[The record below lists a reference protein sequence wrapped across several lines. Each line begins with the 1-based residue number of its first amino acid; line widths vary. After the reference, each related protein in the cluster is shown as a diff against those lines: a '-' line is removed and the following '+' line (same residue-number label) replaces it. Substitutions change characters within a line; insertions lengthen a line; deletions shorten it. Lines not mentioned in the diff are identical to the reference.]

1 MEETMHKEEQAI
13 RTLVAE
19 WLDAASVADLPK
31 LLALMSEDVVFLQ
44 PGAPPLRGRDAF
56 ATAFQAGGH
65 PRIKWRWTAEEIQVT
80 GDLAY
85 AWSHLAVTIPP
96 PLGGTPL
103 RKAGYLLTIFRKT
116 DDGYWVLARD
126 ANLLTNENDDA

>member
-1 MEETMHKEEQAI
+1 MQKDEQAI

-19 WLDAASVADLPK
+19 WLDAAAVADLPK
-31 LLALMSEDVVFLQ
+31 LLALMAEDVVLLQ
-44 PGAPPLRGRDAF
+44 PGEPPLRGREAF

-96 PLGGTPL
+96 PLGGEPM
-103 RKAGYLLTIFRKT
+103 RKAGYMLSIFRKT
-116 DDGYWVLARD
+116 DDGHWVLARD
-126 ANLLTNENDDA
+126 ANLLTAEGA

>member
-1 MEETMHKEEQAI
+1 M
-13 RTLVAE
+13 AE

-31 LLALMSEDVVFLQ
+31 LLALMAEDVVFLQ
-44 PGAPPLRGRDAF
+44 PGSPPLRGRDAF

-85 AWSHLAVTIPP
+85 AWSHLSVTIPP
-96 PLGGTPL
+96 PVGGVPL
-103 RKAGYLLTIFRKT
+103 HKAGYLLTIFRKNR
-116 DDGYWVLARD
+116 DGYWVLARD
-126 ANLLTNENDDA
+126 ASLLTTQSGDPHLSPAP